1 MTLHEIRV
9 LVAVFEENSIT
20 KAALRLNMT
29 QPGVSQIINGIEEEY
44 GCSLFL
50 RNRRSISPTP
60 LCRECY
66 ESAIKI
72 LQSYGKM
79 EAILRQESGR
89 KEVRVACDKAFN
101 NPIMPQ
107 VRKAFGELFPNCR
120 LVIIEAKQDEVTSLV
135 EAGRCSFGIIQ
146 AKSGFPF
153 SIAHELI
160 GSDHILCVCSKDYR
174 LKSSEAPLSMKSL
187 AKEDLIL
194 TSKGTGIR
202 SSLDKLAE
210 EASIELNPIWTCLS
224 GDNALSFAE
233 KGFGVAVLSE
243 TFTGKSRM
251 EGKLISIPTSFSIT
265 RTFQMIW
272 RKDLSLS
279 VEENCLM
286 ELCKDEWSVLQE
298 RNNSSQK

>member
-50 RNRRSISPTP
+50 RSKSISPTP

-66 ESAIKI
+66 ENAIKV
-72 LQSYGKM
+72 LQDYSKL
-79 EAILRQESGR
+79 ETTLREESGR
-89 KEVRVACDKAFN
+89 KEISVACDKAFN
-101 NPIMPQ
+101 NPIMPY
-107 VRKAFGELFPNCR
+107 VRKAFKEQFPNCR
-120 LVIIEAKQDEVTSLV
+120 LIIIEAKQDDVSSLV
-135 EAGRCSFGIIQ
+135 ESGRCSFGIVQ
-146 AKSGFPF
+146 KKSGFPF
-153 SIAHELI
+153 SIEEETI
-160 GSDHILCVCSKDYR
+160 GTDHVLCVCSKDYR
-174 LKSSEAPLSMKSL
+174 LKNGSSPLTLETLS
-187 AKEDLIL
+187 KEDLIL

-210 EASIELNPIWTCLS
+210 EKSVELKPIWTCLS

-233 KGFGVAVLSE
+233 EGFGIAVLSE
-243 TFTGKSRM
+243 TFTAKSRR
-251 EGKLISIPTSFSIT
+251 EGKLISIPTLFTIS
-265 RTFQMIW
+265 RTFHMIW

-279 VEENCLM
+279 VEENFLM
-286 ELCKDEWSVLQE
+286 ELCKDEWNALQE
-298 RNNSSQK
+298 RNTGK